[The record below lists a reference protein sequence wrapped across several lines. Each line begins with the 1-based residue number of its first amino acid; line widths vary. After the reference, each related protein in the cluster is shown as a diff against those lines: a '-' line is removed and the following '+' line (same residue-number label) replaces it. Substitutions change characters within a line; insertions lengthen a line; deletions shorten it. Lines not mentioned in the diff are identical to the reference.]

1 MAAVAPRFRAETV
14 GSLLRPA
21 YLKRA
26 RSRHAAGEL
35 TAAELE
41 RIEDHAVEEAIAL
54 QQNAGLDVI
63 SDGEMRRGD
72 FMAPLY
78 EGVEGAA
85 PTQSRA
91 LTWKHVVTGEKMTW
105 RIPFS
110 VTGRLRR
117 SHPVTTAGYAY
128 ARARAR
134 TPVKQSLPSPLLAN
148 WAWDAEIYEDPFEL
162 LVDAAAV
169 IREEAGELA
178 RLGCEYIQIDAPD
191 IAGFADPSRGDVHP
205 ASGLR
210 IDRLL
215 SEGLDLVN
223 SIPEGIDGVTFGIH
237 LCRGNIRSHYAT
249 SGGYE
254 RISRALFGR
263 LTRYQTFLL
272 EYDDERA
279 GGFEPLADC
288 PDDKSVV
295 LGLISSKIPELE
307 DPQTIAG
314 RVDEA
319 AAHHPREQLALS
331 TQCGF
336 ATDVEG
342 NEVTEDQQ
350 RAKLTLVAQL
360 ARRLWPHASPSLSSD
375 DLRRTPCT
383 RT

>member
-1 MAAVAPRFRAETV
+1 MAAVARIFRAETV

-21 YLKRA
+21 YVKRA
-26 RSRHAAGEL
+26 RSRHAAGDL

-41 RIEDHAVEEAIAL
+41 RIEDRAVEEAIAL
-54 QQNAGLDVI
+54 QQDAGLDVI
-63 SDGEMRRGD
+63 SDGEMRRPD

-85 PTQSRA
+85 PTPSRA

-117 SHPVTTAGYAY
+117 THPATAAGYAY

-134 TPVKQSLPSPLLAN
+134 MPVKQALPSPLLAN

-191 IAGFADPSRGDVHP
+191 IAAFADPSRGDVHP

-288 PDDKSVV
+288 PDDKTVV
-295 LGLISSKIPELE
+295 LGLISSKIPQLE
-307 DPQTIAG
+307 DPQTIG
-314 RVDEA
+314 GLVDEA
-319 AAHHPREQLALS
+319 AAHHPREHLALS

-336 ATDVEG
+336 ATDMDG

-350 RAKLTLVAQL
+350 RAKLTLVAHL
-360 ARRLWPHASPSLSSD
+360 ARRLWPQAGSLSAEA
-375 DLRRTPCT
+375 TP
-383 RT
+383 

>member
-1 MAAVAPRFRAETV
+1 MPAVAPRFRAETV

-41 RIEDHAVEEAIAL
+41 RIEDPAVDEAIAL
-54 QQNAGLDVI
+54 QQDAGLDVV

-117 SHPVTTAGYAY
+117 SRPATTAGYVY

-237 LCRGNIRSHYAT
+237 LCRGNIRSHYTT

-279 GGFEPLADC
+279 GAFEPLADC

-307 DPQTIAG
+307 DPQAIAG

-336 ATDVEG
+336 ATDMEG
-342 NEVTEDQQ
+342 NEVTEAQQ

-360 ARRLWPHASPSLSSD
+360 ARRLWPHAGSLSAEA
-375 DLRRTPCT
+375 TP
-383 RT
+383 

>member
-1 MAAVAPRFRAETV
+1 MRAVAPRFRAETV

-26 RSRHAAGEL
+26 WSRHAAGEL
-35 TAAELE
+35 TVAELE
-41 RIEDHAVEEAIAL
+41 RIEDRAVDDAIAL
-54 QQNAGLDVI
+54 QQDAGLDVI
-63 SDGEMRRGD
+63 SDGEMRRRD

-85 PTQSRA
+85 PTPSRA
-91 LTWKHVVTGEKMTW
+91 LTWKHVVTGEQMTW

-117 SHPVTTAGYAY
+117 THPATAAGYAY

-148 WAWDAEIYEDPFEL
+148 WAWNPDVYEDPFDL
-162 LVDAAAV
+162 LADAATV
-169 IREEAGELA
+169 IREEARELA
-178 RLGCEYIQIDAPD
+178 ALGCEYVQIDAPD
-191 IAGFADPSRGDVHP
+191 IAGLADPRRGDVHP
-205 ASGLR
+205 ASGVR

-223 SIPEGIDGVTFGIH
+223 SIPEGIDGVTFAIH

-254 RISRALFGR
+254 RISRQLFGR

-279 GGFEPLADC
+279 GSFAPLADC
-288 PDDKSVV
+288 PDDKTVV
-295 LGLISSKIPELE
+295 LGLISSKVPALE
-307 DPQTIAG
+307 DPETIAG
-314 RVDEA
+314 LVDEA
-319 AAHHPREQLALS
+319 AAHHPREHLALS

-336 ATDVEG
+336 ATDMEG
-342 NEVTEDQQ
+342 NEITEGDQ
-350 RAKLTLVAQL
+350 RAKLALVAQL
-360 ARRLWPHASPSLSSD
+360 AHRLWPA
-375 DLRRTPCT
+375 T
-383 RT
+383 RVPTA